1 MDCVNDGRSHNI
13 ISFLERPIMMVTAA
27 WPTTTERGTV
37 LQAFE
42 LPWDML
48 FKDMYKTK
56 VDRFY
61 GFRADCE
68 IRVQVNSQPFQAGRL
83 LLSWI
88 PGYRYLGN
96 KQQYYSSTTTSL
108 AANVK
113 YLPPITGSPHID
125 LDLSTCTEATMCVPY
140 ISPYS
145 FSELTN
151 GIGSMGR
158 FQLVVYSPL
167 SDTQTGTVDYTIF
180 MNFKNIQL
188 RYPTGLP
195 LTATAQIGSEAVEEA
210 GGAGI
215 ITSTASAI
223 STALGAV
230 ADIPG
235 VSQFAQPALWVSK
248 NIADVARQF
257 GWSKPTSIE
266 APHVTKLSSTRF
278 MANSDGVD
286 TSHILSLLSDNSLE
300 TDASLFR
307 TNVDEMA
314 LSHVAR
320 TQTFYT
326 RFAWSTTAAAGSV
339 LFSAPIT
346 PNFYRYTISTTQYAP
361 TTLAYT
367 SAAFRQWRGGINFNF
382 KFVKTK
388 FHSGRVRIIYVP
400 GDYSAGTTLP
410 ANFDIDAN
418 YSTVVDLRSD
428 TDVEFNVPYVAIQQ
442 WLLVDNAFPGTART
456 NFFSTG
462 TIYMVV
468 LNELRA
474 VSAVASS
481 IDVITEVGAASDFEL
496 SIPRLPSIYPS
507 DVNFPPPATTTTSS
521 VLEKLVR
528 ATAQVGET
536 EAVMAPPEVVQATG
550 AITAPLTS
558 KEFSGTTY
566 VGGAITVGEKV
577 SSIRQVI
584 KRFHKI
590 YSDAAAGNL
599 ITGSYQLQPSK
610 VNSPLNSGS
619 TLPRSID
626 MYDYYSYLYAF
637 FRGSF
642 RFKVLPYDSQIYAAR
657 VRLLPEQLITS
668 GASPVDFVNA
678 LLPEYFIAADVYM
691 PRNIEGVFE
700 FQVPHYSRYPILP
713 IIAGGNISSDL
724 FQRNFTEIDLSTS
737 STNALLDRTKITVY
751 RAVGDDFSFNQ
762 LIGPPFVSQYTAT

>member
-13 ISFLERPIMMVTAA
+13 ISFLERPLMMVTAA
-27 WPTTTERGTV
+27 WQTSVERGTV

-42 LPWDML
+42 LPWDLL

-61 GFRADCE
+61 GFRADCD

-96 KQQYYSSTTTSL
+96 KQDYYKSSVTSL
-108 AANVK
+108 STNIK
-113 YLPPITGSPHID
+113 FLPPITGSPHID

-145 FSELTN
+145 FSELPN

-167 SDTQTGTVDYTIF
+167 VDSAAGTVDYTIF

-195 LTATAQIGSEAVEEA
+195 IAAAAQIGSEAVEEA

-223 STALGAV
+223 STALGSV

-286 TSHILSLLSDNSLE
+286 TSHVLSLLSDNSLE

-326 RFAWSTTAAAGSV
+326 RFAWASTSAAGSV

-346 PNFYRYTISTTQYAP
+346 PNFYRHTISTAQYAP

-400 GDYSAGTTLP
+400 GDYSAGATLP
-410 ANFDIDAN
+410 DNFDIDAN

-428 TDVEFNVPYVAIQQ
+428 TDVEFNVPFVAIQQ
-442 WLLVDNAFPGTART
+442 WLLVDNAFPGTSRDNT
-456 NFFSTG
+456 FSTG

-474 VSAVASS
+474 VSTVSS
-481 IDVITEVGAASDFEL
+481 TIDVITEVGAAADFEL
-496 SIPRLPSIYPS
+496 SIPRLPSIFAS
-507 DVNFPPPATTTTSS
+507 SVLFPPPATASDS
-521 VLEKLVR
+521 VVKRLIR
-528 ATAQVGET
+528 ATAQVGES
-536 EAVMAPPEVVQATG
+536 EAVIAPPEVIQATG
-550 AITAPLTS
+550 AVTAPLTS
-558 KEFSGTTY
+558 KDFSATNY

-577 SSIRQVI
+577 SSIRQVL
-584 KRFHKI
+584 KRFHRV
-590 YSDAAAGNL
+590 YTDQTAGNL
-599 ITGSYQLQPSK
+599 ITGAYQIEPSK
-610 VNSPLNSGS
+610 VNSPILSGS

-626 MYDYYSYLYAF
+626 MYDYYSYIYAF

-642 RFKVLPYDSQIYAAR
+642 RFKVLPYDAQIYAAR
-657 VRLLPEQLITS
+657 VRLLPEQIFTDS
-668 GASPVDFVNA
+668 SSPVAFATA
-678 LLPEYFIAADVYM
+678 LLSESYTAADVYM
-691 PRNIEGVFE
+691 PRNLEGVFE
-700 FQVPHYSRYPILP
+700 FQVPHYARYPILP
-713 IIAGGNISSDL
+713 ITAGGGVSSDL
-724 FQRNFTEIDLSTS
+724 FQRNFTEVSLSTS
-737 STNALLDRTKITVY
+737 NVIALTDRTKIAVY
-751 RAVGDDFSFNQ
+751 RAAGDDFSFNQ
-762 LIGPPFVSQYTAT
+762 LIGPPFVSRYTAT